1 MRAQEIYEFLNSF
14 APFNTALEFD
24 NPGLLVGDPKTEVK
38 TVLISLDC
46 TIKAIEKAKQI
57 GAELILTHHP
67 VIYEPLKE
75 VVAGTPVF
83 ECAKNGI
90 TVISAHTNLD
100 FCAGGVCDT
109 LCVKA
114 GLKSVTATA
123 DGLRIGTVASC
134 AVETFAENVGKAL
147 NYNPRFVEGKN
158 LVQKVAICSG
168 SGSSFLEQAVSLGCD
183 TLLTGDVKYSA
194 FITASNLGVNLIDAG
209 HFETEQ
215 IILPVLE
222 EKLKQAFPSL
232 VPEIFNCNPVKTT
245 KNHKRVKGGALVG

>member
-1 MRAQEIYEFLNSF
+1 MTAREIYKFINSF

-24 NPGLLVGDPKTEVK
+24 NPGLLVGDPDKEIT

-46 TIKAIEKAKQI
+46 TIAAIEKAKQI

-100 FCAGGVCDT
+100 FCDGGVCDT
-109 LCVKA
+109 LCSKA
-114 GLKSVTATA
+114 GLKSVTATD
-123 DGLRIGTVASC
+123 DGLRIGTVPPCTIQS
-134 AVETFAENVGKAL
+134 FAEDVGNAL
-147 NYNPRFVEGKN
+147 NCNPRFVKGEK
-158 LVQKVAICSG
+158 LVEKVAVCSG
-168 SGSSFLEQAVSLGCD
+168 SGSSFLEQAVALGCD

-194 FITASNLGVNLIDAG
+194 FIAASNLGVNLIDAG

-215 IILPVLE
+215 IILPVLK
-222 EKLKQAFPSL
+222 EKLKQEFPAL
-232 VPEIFNCNPVKTT
+232 EIEIFNCNPIKT
-245 KNHKRVKGGALVG
+245 L